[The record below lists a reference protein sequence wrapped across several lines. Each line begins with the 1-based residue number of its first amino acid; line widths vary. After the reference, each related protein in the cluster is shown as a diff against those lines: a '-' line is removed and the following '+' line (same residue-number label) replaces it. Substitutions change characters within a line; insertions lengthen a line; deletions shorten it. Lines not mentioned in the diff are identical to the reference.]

1 MAIVK
6 PYASGLRESF
16 PGLVGGCNLR
26 PPETVAPSLLLF
38 LATEEKEGALSSG
51 EKLVISE
58 ALSCPEEEEEPCA
71 LQTFLGGPA
80 RRCSP
85 KARQTVSPP
94 ARSAEC
100 SSAYMSYC
108 QTADQN
114 GCS

>member
-58 ALSCPEEEEEPCA
+58 ALSCPEEEPRA
-71 LQTFLGGPA
+71 SQIFLGGPA
-80 RRCSP
+80 RPCSP
-85 KARQTVSPP
+85 QARQTVSPP
-94 ARSAEC
+94 VRSAEC
-100 SSAYMSYC
+100 LSACRSYC
-108 QTADQN
+108 QTADQ
-114 GCS
+114 